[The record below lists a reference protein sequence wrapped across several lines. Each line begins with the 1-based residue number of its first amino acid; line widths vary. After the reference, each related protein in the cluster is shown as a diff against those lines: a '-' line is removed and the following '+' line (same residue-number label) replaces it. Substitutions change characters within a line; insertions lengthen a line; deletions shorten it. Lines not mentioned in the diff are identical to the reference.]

1 MNTFFFKAVK
11 TKSIKERLE
20 KPKEEKLLLLIPE
33 SISDRKLSAC
43 KTLKYQLNIEKK
55 VECVSRIK
63 CFRLSILHISFN
75 SNCRIVQRKTLLI
88 NSTLITSHL
97 TIA

>member
-11 TKSIKERLE
+11 TKTKKERLE

-33 SISDRKLSAC
+33 SIGDRTLSAC

-55 VECVSRIK
+55 V
-63 CFRLSILHISFN
+63 
-75 SNCRIVQRKTLLI
+75 
-88 NSTLITSHL
+88 
-97 TIA
+97 